1 MVNLKRPVNPVIQSF
16 RSKNILVGRPFPPM
30 TEFLRVSI
38 GTPDEMK
45 RFSAAFKEI
54 MV

>member
-1 MVNLKRPVNPVIQSF
+1 
-16 RSKNILVGRPFPPM
+16 M